1 VERLVAALCFE
12 KNLFEERVAV
22 VTGGASGMGRAIAQ
36 GIASLAGKVA
46 VADRDFENASKVAS
60 EIQSVGGK
68 CIALRVDV
76 SKKREI
82 QEMVQKVVDAF
93 GTIDIL
99 VNNAGTIKNKAF
111 FEISEE
117 DWDEVLNVNLKG
129 AFLCSYYA
137 AKIMAARKKGAIV
150 NVTSVEAEKYLPKSC
165 HYAVSKAGLLML
177 TKAMAVDL
185 AEYSIRVNS
194 VGPGVILTGL
204 TEELLSDRWRK
215 EKYGKMIPL
224 ERIGAPEDIVG
235 AAIFLVSDAASYI
248 TGANIYVDGGLACK

>member
-1 VERLVAALCFE
+1 MVAVCFD
-12 KNLFEERVAV
+12 KNMLEERVAI
-22 VTGGASGMGRAIAQ
+22 VTGSASGMGKAIAK
-36 GIASLAGKVA
+36 GIASLGGKVA
-46 VADRDFENASKVAS
+46 VADRDSENASKVAS

-76 SKKREI
+76 SKKSEI
-82 QEMVQKVVDAF
+82 QEMVQKVVDEF

-99 VNNAGTIKNKAF
+99 VNNAGTIKNKPF

-137 AKIMAARKKGAIV
+137 GKIMAARKKGVIV
-150 NVTSVEAEKYLPKSC
+150 NVTSIEAEKYLPKSC
-165 HYAVSKAGLLML
+165 QYAVSKAGLRML

-185 AEYSIRVNS
+185 AEYGIRVNS

-204 TEELLSDRWRK
+204 TEELLSDRRRK
-215 EKYGKMIPL
+215 EKYGKIIPL
-224 ERIGAPEDIVG
+224 GRIGEPEDIVG

-248 TGANIYVDGGLACK
+248 TGANVYIDGGLVCK